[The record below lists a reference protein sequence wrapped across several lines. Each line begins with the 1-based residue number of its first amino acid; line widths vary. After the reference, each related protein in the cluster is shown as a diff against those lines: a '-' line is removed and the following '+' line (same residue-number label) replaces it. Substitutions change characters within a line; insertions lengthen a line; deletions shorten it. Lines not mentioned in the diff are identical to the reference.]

1 MKIEGLFDLQ
11 VMMLLL
17 MGIGVILRKK
27 NIITKEG
34 KTVLTDLVIN
44 LILPCNII
52 TAFCTPI

>member
-27 NIITKEG
+27 FHITNP
-34 KTVLTDLVIN
+34 VR
-44 LILPCNII
+44 
-52 TAFCTPI
+52 